1 MHNRIPTGRRVL
13 ASTALAV
20 AVAAGSIAGTSLA
33 QGNTTPAVR
42 STPAAVAP
50 GGILVGVRDALT
62 RLVSNGTITQ
72 TGADAVQQQ
81 ANAGSI
87 DPKQL
92 VQSGALTDAQMHAV
106 ATAIDQVKQA
116 AG

>member
-33 QGNTTPAVR
+33 QGNTRPTAT

-50 GGILVGVRDALT
+50 GGILAGVHDALT
-62 RLVSNGTITQ
+62 HLVSNGTITQ
-72 TGADAVQQQ
+72 TGANAVQQQ
-81 ANAGSI
+81 ANTGSI